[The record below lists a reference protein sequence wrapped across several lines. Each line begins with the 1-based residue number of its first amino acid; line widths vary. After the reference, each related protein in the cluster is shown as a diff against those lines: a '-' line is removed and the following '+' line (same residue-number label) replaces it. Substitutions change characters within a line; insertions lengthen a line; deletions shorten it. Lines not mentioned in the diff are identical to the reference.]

1 MRVTATRGTQGRPST
16 EEVIAPPKTNAEHVK
31 RILLERRK
39 ELGKLFPRDGEGA
52 VFRAIVLAMDQARRL
67 PPSTSPESI
76 AECAIAAMKLDLDS
90 SEDCYF
96 VPYKGK
102 AKLIVGPQGL
112 IKLGYRSGF
121 VKSAVA
127 RFVLDGDDFEYRL
140 GSDEYIHHKRASTR
154 PLDPDG
160 IWAALVAAYYVIET
174 TTGGKIMD
182 VLERGDIEYYRSLSP
197 SGSDKG
203 GLWGKFPAEAARKS
217 ALKQGFRFV
226 PHSAQLSIALREDPE
241 TEGIEIPADIWA
253 ALRAKEE
260 DRDVKPGNVP
270 QAVEPS
276 RDEEQAYQREP
287 GEDSAS

>member
-1 MRVTATRGTQGRPST
+1 MRVSATRGTQGRPST
-16 EEVIAPPKTNAEHVK
+16 EEVIAPPRSIAEHVK
-31 RILLERRK
+31 RILLDRRK
-39 ELGKLFPRDGEGA
+39 ELAKLFPRDGEGA
-52 VFRAIVLAMDQARRL
+52 VYRAIVLAMDQARRM
-67 PPSTSPESI
+67 PANTIAETI

-90 SEDCYF
+90 AEDCYF

-102 AKLIVGPQGL
+102 AKLIIGPQGL

-127 RFVLDGDDFEYRL
+127 RFVLSGDEFDYRL
-140 GSDEYIHHKRASTR
+140 GSDEHIHHRRASTR
-154 PLDPDG
+154 PLDAES
-160 IWAALVAAYYVIET
+160 IWNALVAAYYVIET
-174 TTGGKIMD
+174 TTGGKILD
-182 VLERGDIEYYRSLSP
+182 VLERGDIEYYKSLSP
-197 SGSDKG
+197 SGNDKT

-260 DRDVKPGNVP
+260 DRDVKP
-270 QAVEPS
+270 EPAEPAPEEEYS
-276 RDEEQAYQREP
+276 RQP